1 MMYANVA
8 VPAPLHKLFTYSVPD
23 HLLSRAKP
31 GMRAVVSFHRR
42 KLVGYIIE
50 LTKKAPVQGV
60 AKDLIELPDETPTFS
75 PALLK
80 LISWIADYYCAP
92 IGDCCRAASP
102 VVLNRVPK
110 ETKSRN
116 TSLANLDLETVLATL
131 APQFTPDQ
139 IRAYDQLTQE
149 LKAGFHTTLLH
160 GITGSGKTEI
170 YLKLIDDVIKDGK
183 QAILLVPEI
192 GLTPQLLNNVKARF
206 GELASVYHSSLT
218 DKNRLAEWNKMRSGE
233 TKVVVGTRS
242 AVFAPFDK
250 LGLII
255 VDEEHDTS
263 YKQEESPRYQCRD
276 TAIVRAKFEGVP
288 IILGTA
294 TPAIETYH
302 NALAKKY
309 SYIYLDK
316 RATGALLPTVQIV
329 DLKTERPSDRKAG
342 SIFPAM
348 RAAIQET
355 LNDKKQ
361 VILFLNRRGYASFL
375 LCKDCGFTPTCPNCD
390 ITLTYHLH
398 GHNLVC
404 HYCDYKIPG
413 ADVCEKCGGTEVS
426 PLGLGTQKIE
436 EELGRLFPAAR
447 VGRLDRDISN
457 KRGAGADVLKKMKDG
472 EIDILIGTQMI
483 TKGHDF
489 SNVTL
494 VGVIDSD
501 VSLNIPDFRSSER
514 TFQLLTQVAGRAGR
528 AEHPGKVLI
537 QTYTP
542 DNHAI
547 VHSQQ
552 HDYFAFYKSEIGHRE
567 EVCYPPFSRL
577 ANLLIRGNDEKK
589 VKAYAEA
596 LGSYL
601 AKAEADGLTI
611 LGPVPAMLKKVS
623 GKYRW
628 QMLIK
633 SEKVSMLS
641 KALKAAIEF
650 SDNNAPAGVQ
660 MITDVDP
667 SSTL

>member
-8 VPAPLHKLFTYSVPD
+8 VPAPLHKMFTYGVPSNLAD
-23 HLLSRAKP
+23 RAKP

-42 KLVGYIIE
+42 NVVGYIIE
-50 LTKKAPVQGV
+50 LTKNAPSRGV
-60 AKDLIELPDETPTFS
+60 AKDIIDIPDESPTFS
-75 PALLK
+75 PAMIK
-80 LISWIADYYCAP
+80 LISWMADYYCAP
-92 IGDCCRAASP
+92 VGDCFRAASP

-110 ETKSRN
+110 ETTGRKRTQLPGN
-116 TSLANLDLETVLATL
+116 IEDVLPTSEPEFTTGQTQALDKLRSGLNG
-131 APQFTPDQ
+131 
-139 IRAYDQLTQE
+139 
-149 LKAGFHTTLLH
+149 GFHTTLLH

-170 YLKLIDDVIKDGK
+170 YLKLIDDMIKSGR
-183 QAILLVPEI
+183 QSILLVPEI
-192 GLTPQLLNNVKARF
+192 GLTPQLLGNVKARF
-206 GELASVYHSSLT
+206 GDLASVYHSGLT
-218 DKNRLAEWNKMRSGE
+218 DKNRLIEWQKMRKGE

-242 AVFAPFDK
+242 AVFAPFDR

-255 VDEEHDTS
+255 VDEEHDSS
-263 YKQEESPRYQCRD
+263 YKQEESPRYQGRD
-276 TAIVRAKFEGVP
+276 TAIVRAKFEDVP
-288 IILGTA
+288 VILGTA
-294 TPAIETYH
+294 TPAIETFH
-302 NALAKKY
+302 NAKTKKY
-309 SYIYLDK
+309 SYIYLGT
-316 RATGALLPTVQIV
+316 RATGAELPSVKIV

-342 SIFPAM
+342 SIFPALKG
-348 RAAIQET
+348 AIQET
-355 LNDKKQ
+355 LDAKKQ
-361 VILFLNRRGYASFL
+361 VMLFLNRRGYASFL

-413 ADVCEKCGGTEVS
+413 PDVCEKCGGTNVS

-436 EELGRLFPAAR
+436 EELLRLFPNAR
-447 VGRLDRDISN
+447 IGRLDRDISS
-457 KRGAGADVLKKMKDG
+457 KRGAGEDVLKKMRDG

-489 SNVTL
+489 PNVTL

-528 AEHPGKVLI
+528 AEHPGKVMI

-547 VHSQQ
+547 AHSQN
-552 HDYFAFYKSEIGHRE
+552 HDYFAFYDSEIGHRG
-567 EVCYPPFSRL
+567 EVGYPPFSRL

-589 VKAYAEA
+589 VRAYAEA

-601 AKAEADGLTI
+601 GRDAADGLTI
-611 LGPVPAMLKKVS
+611 LGPVPALLKKVS

-628 QMLIK
+628 QILLK
-633 SEKVSMLS
+633 SVKVSTLS
-641 KALKAAIEF
+641 KALKKVIEH
-650 SDNNAPAGVQ
+650 SDENAPAGVQ
-660 MITDVDP
+660 IITDVDP